1 MVARYDTCTEVLGVA
16 WDSCAVAPGPL
27 RLSVCRCGTGR
38 PVASHGMRRGVAC
51 CYSGAQHRGIVGVR
65 YAHDLRTP
73 SPTCP
78 PPTIP
83 TTQMQT
89 SGPHYQTKL
98 APLPGSLALVPSSL
112 AGPSPSHEEPNAN
125 RAPFPNLPV
134 PPWYPPTRV
143 PITIPPG
150 PRKKIPNHSH
160 HRHSSQPPLPTLP
173 TKHPSP
179 VSHSHG
185 PDASELFLL
194 SVFLPGCSL
203 TRTPPPLP
211 TIRPFNL
218 YFSNKA
224 RSSALDP
231 PSRTFTP
238 PPPSSHTDRTT
249 RKNCFPVRCL
259 GWPNHSGPAR
269 PSSAAALF
277 LLFSLP
283 PPRPRGGLL

>member
-1 MVARYDTCTEVLGVA
+1 MGLVRRCARA
-16 WDSCAVAPGPL
+16 PAAVSVPL
-27 RLSVCRCGTGR
+27 RHRSSRCIARHEARCRLLLQWCAAQRYSGR
-38 PVASHGMRRGVAC
+38 P
-51 CYSGAQHRGIVGVR
+51 
-65 YAHDLRTP
+65 LRTRP
-73 SPTCP
+73 ANPIAHCP